1 MKAGAYARIHQGVHD
16 DRMPQ
21 KKRDCLVLELVGKK
35 KDQALVLFSNG
46 EILKFHVSQIEI
58 LTL

>member
-1 MKAGAYARIHQGVHD
+1 MKVGDYARIHPGVHD
-16 DRMPQ
+16 DRMPR
-21 KKRDCLVLELVGKK
+21 KRRDCLVLELVGKK

-46 EILKFHVSQIEI
+46 KILKFHVSQIEI